1 MRNVVVYE
9 WKKLIGKPPEKVE
22 AQAGIF
28 HQWGVAYEEF
38 ETGPGNYST
47 AIVELTDGTI
57 ITPPAYMVQ
66 FIS

>member
-9 WKKLIGKPPEKVE
+9 WKRLIGKPPEKVE
-22 AQAGIF
+22 AQTGVF
-28 HQWGVAYEEF
+28 HQWGVSYDEF

-47 AIVELTDGTI
+47 AIVKLMDGSI
-57 ITPPAYMVQ
+57 ITPAAHMVQ

>member
-9 WKKLIGKPPEKVE
+9 WKRLVGKPSEKVE
-22 AQAGIF
+22 AQTEVF
-28 HQWGVAYEEF
+28 HQWGVSYDEF

-57 ITPPAYMVQ
+57 VTPPANMVQ